1 MQPMFIR
8 ALIATV
14 LFAVGVVPAA
24 ARDFDSIKKSGT
36 LAVATEGAFPPF
48 NFFKD
53 NKLTGFEVDVA
64 EELAKKLGVKIQWV
78 PLAFDVQIAALAQ
91 DRFDFAIASFAITDE
106 RAKAVDF
113 TEPHYCSGG
122 QIVSKTGGPK
132 TAAELKGKTVAVQ
145 IGTTYADAVKKVS
158 DIKQVKTFPK
168 DTDAQQNLLSN
179 RVDAWVTDKFQA
191 FEVITKNPKL
201 KLQAGDLL
209 YTEKIAMIVKK
220 DNQSLRAALN
230 KALAASM
237 ADGTY
242 KTISEKYF
250 REDIR
255 CK

>member
-1 MQPMFIR
+1 MKRFLLCAFIGAFV
-8 ALIATV
+8 ALS
-14 LFAVGVVPAA
+14 GCGSSG
-24 ARDFDSIKKSGT
+24 RDFAAIKKSGT
-36 LAVATEGAFPPF
+36 LEVATEGAFPPF

-53 NKLTGFEVDVA
+53 NVLTGFEIDIA
-64 EELAKKLGVKIQWV
+64 EAMAKKMDLKVKWTTLG
-78 PLAFDVQIAALAQ
+78 FDVQIPALAQ

-145 IGTTYADAVKKVS
+145 IGTTFADAVKKVS
-158 DIKQVKTFPK
+158 DLKEVKTFPK
-168 DTDAQQNLLSN
+168 DTDAQQNLLSD
-179 RVDAWVTDKFQA
+179 RVDAWVTDRFQA
-191 FEVITKNPKL
+191 KELTQKSPALN
-201 KLQAGDLL
+201 LQLGDLL
-209 YTEKIAMIVKK
+209 YNEKVAIIVKK
-220 DNQSLRAALN
+220 DNKTLREALN
-230 KALAASM
+230 KALADIM

-250 REDIR
+250 GEDIR